1 MESKR
6 MKARKNM
13 LDRRDF
19 IKTVGSA
26 GLGSVFLSGQTM
38 AASNESRTGQK
49 GQEPKFPQVPK
60 RKLGKTDLKVPT
72 LSLGGNQ
79 DLLEN
84 QIVLRVAPQRGV
96 NFWDTA
102 HNYRGGNSEIGIG
115 RYLSRNPEARKQLL
129 IATKASHARTIADV
143 QERFET
149 SLERMNT
156 DYIDVYYGVHR
167 CSDPTRL
174 TDELKQWAERAK
186 KEKRI
191 RFFGFTTHQ
200 NMARCLTAAAKLDWI
215 DVVML
220 PYSFRLM
227 QDKELDG
234 AVDACHKAGIGLI
247 AMKTQ
252 GFGPRTKADEQR
264 KLMEHFLQRGLTAG
278 QAKIKLV
285 LEDERFSA
293 ACVGMKDVAT
303 LTENVAAVLDKTEL
317 SDADKR
323 TLTGYA
329 RRTCSG
335 YCAGCAHICDAA
347 LPDAPYVSD
356 IMRYLMYYNSYADRA
371 EARELFARVPR
382 EMRDKLLDVDYA
394 AAEARCPQHLP
405 IGRLVAE
412 AVRKLA

>member
-1 MESKR
+1 
-6 MKARKNM
+6 
-13 LDRRDF
+13 
-19 IKTVGSA
+19 
-26 GLGSVFLSGQTM
+26 
-38 AASNESRTGQK
+38 
-49 GQEPKFPQVPK
+49 
-60 RKLGKTDLKVPT
+60 
-72 LSLGGNQ
+72 
-79 DLLEN
+79 
-84 QIVLRVAPQRGV
+84 
-96 NFWDTA
+96 
-102 HNYRGGNSEIGIG
+102 
-115 RYLSRNPEARKQLL
+115 
-129 IATKASHARTIADV
+129 
-143 QERFET
+143 
-149 SLERMNT
+149 
-156 DYIDVYYGVHR
+156 
-167 CSDPTRL
+167 
-174 TDELKQWAERAK
+174 
-186 KEKRI
+186 
-191 RFFGFTTHQ
+191 
-200 NMARCLTAAAKLDWI
+200 MARCLTAAAKLDWI

-335 YCAGCAHICDAA
+335 YCAGCAHICDTA
-347 LPDAPYVSD
+347 LPDVPVSD

-371 EARELFARVPR
+371 EARQLFARVPR
-382 EMRDKLLDVDYA
+382 EMRDRLLDVDYGS
-394 AAEARCPQHLP
+394 AEARCPQHLP